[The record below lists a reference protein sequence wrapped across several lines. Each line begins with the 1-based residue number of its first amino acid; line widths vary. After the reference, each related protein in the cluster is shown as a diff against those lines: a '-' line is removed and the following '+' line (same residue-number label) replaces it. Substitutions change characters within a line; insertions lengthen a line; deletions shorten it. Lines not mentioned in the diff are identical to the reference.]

1 MYDDCEI
8 FIYWI
13 AKKILLSVI
22 LNTIYECLDI
32 YDECSINDIKECGY
46 T

>member
-1 MYDDCEI
+1 MLKNI
-8 FIYWI
+8 IHSI
-13 AKKILLSVI
+13 I